1 MPFALL
7 RCTGGLLLLL
17 SSAPGLA
24 QILPAQFEA
33 DRVYLQAS
41 DGLGQQLRLY
51 TDTGGGLFIK
61 QAAVERLKLISEPL
75 TDPLALRE
83 VGDRARTTRLPTFAL
98 AAFIPPPLADGGKL
112 MVLPAELAGRQLPG
126 TSEDDG
132 MLGQAWFDGR
142 IWTWDY
148 PGQVFKLER
157 STWKPGADMQR
168 IPLGFKTDPQGQ
180 RITAFPR
187 MQVSI
192 DGKVYSLLLDTGA
205 MTVLNPSALIALG
218 EDGPAERATSMITD
232 SVFRAWRKAHPD
244 WRVIEDAQA
253 GMGSAMI
260 EVPEVIIAGY
270 KVGPVWFTQRED
282 RNFHDFMSSFMDARV
297 DGALGGNAF
306 RHFVMTVDYPG
317 AAAYF
322 RCATCKKAPP
332 VTP

>member
-1 MPFALL
+1 MPLTLL
-7 RCTGGLLLLL
+7 GRTGGLLLWL
-17 SSAPGLA
+17 STAPVLA
-24 QILPAQFEA
+24 QVLPARFEA

-41 DGLGQQLRLY
+41 DGLGQELRLY

-75 TDPLALRE
+75 ADPLALRE

-98 AAFIPPPLADGGKL
+98 AAFIPPPLADGGRM

-126 TSEDDG
+126 TSDDDG

-148 PGQVFKLER
+148 PGQVFRLELPG
-157 STWKPGADMQR
+157 WKPTAEAR
-168 IPLGFKTDPQGQ
+168 RLPLGFKTDAQGQ
-180 RITAFPR
+180 RQAAFPR
-187 MQVSI
+187 MQVGI
-192 DGKVYSLLLDTGA
+192 AGKTYSLLLDTGA

-218 EDGPAERATSMITD
+218 EDGPAERATSMIAD
-232 SVFRAWRKAHPD
+232 SVFRAWRKAHPE

-270 KVGPVWFTQRED
+270 KVGPVWFTHRED

-322 RCATCKKAPP
+322 RCANCKRAPP